1 VADRQDRWQAVLIL
15 DGQPMCFRR
24 FVSER
29 AARLLLFFLLLV
41 PWVVICSDR
50 SLAQTT
56 DLVELPSPATTAQVP
71 RADDLPTGSGTD
83 ETGLVAE
90 LSQRVAELES
100 RLNARDRAE
109 REKVERERQRAADW
123 IDLSQEKWTVKLGG
137 HVQTDYINWAN
148 ASQSIPASD
157 YLAFRRLRLL
167 ADGQG
172 YGVYDFRLQM
182 TLEPEQIGAV
192 QEVTAPAVKDAY
204 FSINELPFLG
214 RLRIGNFFVPFSLE
228 QVTNDTN
235 NIFLERSI
243 PTQTVYAADRE
254 LGIAFYQHSENQAW
268 TWSGGV
274 FADSISE
281 GVKFRID
288 DNQGLRL
295 SHRVTW
301 VPIYDEA
308 SQGRRVLHTG
318 AGVLYTLEQ
327 DGRVQLRTRP
337 QINLGPR
344 LIDTGLIDAHS
355 HVTGN
360 VELAVVL
367 GSFTLQSESFL
378 DSISRTD
385 GTDVQTNGTYVHA
398 SYFLTGENRV
408 YERFGQHGAQFG
420 RNVPISNFFVVPG
433 GASWGAWELKA
444 RWSHLDFSNL
454 GHGQYNDFTCGVN
467 WYWSDRTRVMFDW
480 IHPLT
485 TQQTTY
491 GTTQSD
497 ILGVRFDF
505 NW

>member
-1 VADRQDRWQAVLIL
+1 MFVRCFQIVRVA
-15 DGQPMCFRR
+15 
-24 FVSER
+24 
-29 AARLLLFFLLLV
+29 LLLLAWLEIIPFPV
-41 PWVVICSDR
+41 TR
-50 SLAQTT
+50 ALAQGT
-56 DLVELPSPATTAQVP
+56 DPADVTASATTSAVVEDASQDP
-71 RADDLPTGSGTD
+71 GMGGDDTV
-83 ETGLVAE
+83 LVAE
-90 LSQRVAELES
+90 LSRRIADLES

-137 HVQTDYINWAN
+137 HIQTDFINWAK
-148 ASQSIPASD
+148 ASPSIPASD
-157 YLAFRRLRLL
+157 YFAFRRLRLL

-182 TLEPEQIGAV
+182 TLEPEQIGV
-192 QEVTAPAVKDAY
+192 TPEVTAPAVKDAY

-274 FADSISE
+274 FVDSLSE

-295 SHRVTW
+295 SNRVTW
-301 VPIYDEA
+301 VPIYDE
-308 SQGRRVLHTG
+308 SSNGRRVLHTG
-318 AGVLYTLEQ
+318 AGVLYTLEH
-327 DGRVQLRTRP
+327 DGRVQFRTRP

-344 LIDTGLIDAHS
+344 LIDTGLVDAHS
-355 HVTGN
+355 HITGN
-360 VELAVVL
+360 AELALVL
-367 GSFTLQSESFL
+367 GSFTLQAESFL
-378 DSISRTD
+378 DSISQTN
-385 GTDVQTNGTYVHA
+385 GADVQTNGTYVHA

-454 GHGQYNDFTCGVN
+454 GRGQYNDFTFGVN

-491 GTTQSD
+491 GSTQSD
-497 ILGVRFDF
+497 ILGLRFDV